1 MSNQRTAKSYKL
13 ALADAKAKKARQM
26 SAMRDLASLRRD
38 PFALRQLGINQQL
51 PPFRM
56 KGEIKSIDLHGT
68 TYTLNSTV
76 SITPLNLIRA
86 GSSFFNR
93 IGRKVEMKSL
103 HLKGFI
109 QPIRTVAASDYV
121 RVMIV
126 YDSQTN
132 GALPSISDIIQDTDQ
147 AGTNNTTALS
157 STNLNNRDRFRVLCD
172 YRIVMPSQTVTAGQ
186 ISTPGWLDPSTT
198 FNDLER
204 FIPLKGLHTVYKAD
218 SAPAVIGDIATG
230 GLYMVTYAGQAAGAE
245 GFNFYASL
253 RLRYVDN

>member
-1 MSNQRTAKSYKL
+1 MSNPRTAKNYKL
-13 ALADAKAKKARQM
+13 ASAEAKAKKARQM
-26 SAMRDLASLRRD
+26 SAMRDLAAIRRD
-38 PFALRQLGINQQL
+38 PFALRSLGITQPL

-56 KGEIKSIDLHGT
+56 AGEVKCVDLAGA

-76 SITPLNLIRA
+76 AITPLNLIRA

-109 QPIRTVAASDYV
+109 QPVRTIAAQDYV
-121 RVMIV
+121 RIMIV

-147 AGTNNTTALS
+147 AGTNNTTSTS
-157 STNLNNRDRFRVLCD
+157 SANLNNRDRFKILCD
-172 YRIVMPSQTVTAGQ
+172 YRIVVPSQTVTAGQ
-186 ISTPGWLDPSTT
+186 VSTPGWVDPVST
-198 FNDLER
+198 FNDVER
-204 FIPLKGLHTVYKAD
+204 FIKLKGLHTVFKAD

-230 GLYMVTYAGQAAGAE
+230 GLYLVTYGGNTSGAE
-245 GFNFYASL
+245 GFNLYASL
-253 RLRYVDN
+253 RLRY